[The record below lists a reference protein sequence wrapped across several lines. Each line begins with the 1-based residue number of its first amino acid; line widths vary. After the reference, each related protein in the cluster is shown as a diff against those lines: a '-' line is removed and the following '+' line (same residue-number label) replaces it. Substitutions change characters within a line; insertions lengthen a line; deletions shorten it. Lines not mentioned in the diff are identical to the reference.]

1 MPLNQIYDPDK
12 YCRYFMYMSNS
23 EVCVFI
29 FFTTLVMILDE
40 VVSKL
45 TPEPTITYWAA
56 IEYVIVM

>member
-12 YCRYFMYMSNS
+12 YCRYFMYMSNA

-29 FFTTLVMILDE
+29 FFTTLVMILE

-45 TPEPTITYWAA
+45 TPEPTITY
-56 IEYVIVM
+56 